1 MTAIYVS
8 DPIHPDVLT
17 NLTELGEVHLG
28 YGPQAVRYDDIRDHV
43 DAVMLRTETFTAEM
57 ISGSPRLKIIAR
69 HGVGSDNVDIPAATE
84 HGVWVTVTPG
94 QNSQAV
100 AEHVFALTLALA
112 RKVVPAATAT
122 RGGAWST
129 VKAGLV
135 GSELHGKTLGLYG
148 LGSIGTRVARIAAG
162 FGMTIIVTDPYL
174 TAAQVAQAGGRK
186 AELDELLTTADII
199 SLHIP
204 LTPATRHVINAEAIN
219 KMRPG
224 TLLINTA
231 RGGLINEQALI
242 DALRSGHLGGAG
254 VDVLAAENIDMKD
267 PLPHNQLPL
276 DEVDTLIVT
285 PHVAGQTNESLRNVG
300 AAALTCIRQALAGH
314 TPNHAL
320 NTIPEPSVA

>member
-8 DPIHPDVLT
+8 DPIHPQVLDE
-17 NLTELGEVHLG
+17 LAALGEIHLG
-28 YGPQAVRYDDIRDHV
+28 YGPQAIAYTDISDRV
-43 DAVMLRTETFTAEM
+43 DAVMLRTETFTADK
-57 ISGSPRLKIIAR
+57 IAASPRLRIIAR

-100 AEHVFALTLALA
+100 AEHVFALALALS
-112 RKVVPAATAT
+112 RKVVAAATAT
-122 RGGAWST
+122 RAGSWSD

-135 GSELHGKTLGLYG
+135 GSELNGKTLGLYG
-148 LGSIGTRVARIAAG
+148 LGSIGTRVARIADG
-162 FGMTIIVTDPYL
+162 FGMTVIVTDPYL
-174 TAAQVAQAGGRK
+174 SDAQVAQSGGRK
-186 AELDELLTTADII
+186 VDLDELLTTADII

-204 LTPATRHVINAEAIN
+204 LTPATRHTINADAIN

-231 RGGLINEQALI
+231 RGGLIDERALI
-242 DALRSGHLGGAG
+242 AALHSRHLGGAAL
-254 VDVLAAENIDMKD
+254 DVLDAENTDMKN

-285 PHVAGQTNESLRNVG
+285 PHVAGQTDESLRNVG
-300 AAALTCIRQALAGH
+300 DAALTCIRQALAGDR
-314 TPNHAL
+314 PDHAL
-320 NTIPEPSVA
+320 NVIAVPSVA